1 MKNKIIV
8 IFAVLINIL
17 FIAGCGKNVTTY
29 TYDVKNIKH
38 CDSLYITKTKYYDDR
53 VEITFNTKSLD
64 SYSFN
69 WNTSSTEFKKRGNTL
84 IIYSDDPSA
93 INYVQATSGW
103 LQVYFRYLD
112 SDSYATLWS
121 HWADDLGWD
130 GEEGDRDKYY
140 TPEEKRAQAEA
151 EKQRQEDMKK
161 AKQESDEILAMLL
174 GKWVSDDGSYF
185 YIADEIDTGSYLL
198 NYEAGKKDWEEYT
211 EGPDVSFSWV
221 SEDEKRLKMF
231 FGSPYGWG
239 AYWELEAVLSEDN
252 KSFEYNSK
260 TYYLADEESW
270 GNVDIE
276 YVHPVNILFENA
288 DEWIVSGEFTGVDSL
303 DGEEAEIDETEETDT
318 TGSVDKSGA
327 ICRYAVTDL
336 DMNGCPEVI
345 VSGRDT
351 DGNGFLNIYDTT
363 EDGSF
368 EELKT
373 NDTLIQPDLYEAEEL
388 GYICLPNKY
397 QDVYKYVVEGRK
409 DYDGE
414 GYYLQNYQMSI
425 QISSVVL
432 EKVCSE
438 ESIEGEDGQ
447 TVTYYNDDG
456 SELSSKNYFSI
467 LGSTREE
474 AGKTASLLWFDE
486 VTIENMAKSLGV
498 FLESMNIEE
507 E

>member
-17 FIAGCGKNVTTY
+17 FIAGCQKNVTTY

-64 SYSFN
+64 GYN
-69 WNTSSTEFKKRGNTL
+69 ILWNTSSTEYKIRGNTL

-93 INYVQATSGW
+93 INYVQASTGW

-140 TPEEKRAQAEA
+140 TPEELRAQAEA

-185 YIADEIDTGSYLL
+185 YISDEIDTGSYLL

-252 KSFEYNSK
+252 KSFEYDSK
-260 TYYLADEESW
+260 TYYLADEEAW

-276 YVHPVNILFENA
+276 YVYPVNILFENA
-288 DEWIVSGEFTGVDSL
+288 DEWIISNER
-303 DGEEAEIDETEETDT
+303 ETDT
-318 TGSVDKSGA
+318 DEPESEEKTGF

-373 NDTLIQPDLYEAEEL
+373 NDTLIQPDLYEADEL
-388 GYICLPNKY
+388 SYVYLPNKY
-397 QDVYKYVVEGRK
+397 QDVYLYVVEGRSN
-409 DYDGE
+409 YE
-414 GYYLQNYQMSI
+414 GGGHYLQNYYMSI
-425 QISSVVL
+425 QINSVVL
-432 EKVCSE
+432 EKICAE

-456 SELSSKNYFSI
+456 SELSSTNYFS
-467 LGSTREE
+467 LVGSAREE
-474 AGKTASLLWFDE
+474 ANKTASLYWFDE

>member
-1 MKNKIIV
+1 M
-8 IFAVLINIL
+8 
-17 FIAGCGKNVTTY
+17 
-29 TYDVKNIKH
+29 
-38 CDSLYITKTKYYDDR
+38 
-53 VEITFNTKSLD
+53 
-64 SYSFN
+64 
-69 WNTSSTEFKKRGNTL
+69 
-84 IIYSDDPSA
+84 
-93 INYVQATSGW
+93 
-103 LQVYFRYLD
+103 
-112 SDSYATLWS
+112 
-121 HWADDLGWD
+121 
-130 GEEGDRDKYY
+130 
-140 TPEEKRAQAEA
+140 
-151 EKQRQEDMKK
+151 
-161 AKQESDEILAMLL
+161 
-174 GKWVSDDGSYF
+174 
-185 YIADEIDTGSYLL
+185 
-198 NYEAGKKDWEEYT
+198 
-211 EGPDVSFSWV
+211 
-221 SEDEKRLKMF
+221 
-231 FGSPYGWG
+231 
-239 AYWELEAVLSEDN
+239 EAVLSEDN

-276 YVHPVNILFENA
+276 YVHSVNILFENA

-351 DGNGFLNIYDTT
+351 DGNSFLNIYDTT

-397 QDVYKYVVEGRK
+397 QDVYKYVVEGRQE
-409 DYDGE
+409 YDGE

-474 AGKTASLLWFDE
+474 ADKTASLLWFDE